1 MSKKIWYAPN
11 GFEAYDDEEINAV
24 NRCLKEGWLAGNGK
38 YTIQFEQE
46 VASYFGKKFGLF
58 VNSGSSA
65 CLLALA
71 SLNLPI
77 GTEVITP
84 ACTFST
90 TVAPIIQLRYKP
102 VFCDVELNTYVPSA
116 EAVISKI
123 TPSTRVI
130 MLPNLIGNTPDW
142 KLLRNKLD
150 ELGRSDIFL
159 IEDSADTLVYT
170 PETDIS
176 TTSFYA
182 SHVITACG
190 SGGMVMF
197 NEAKYLKRATM
208 FRDWGRIGDNTE
220 VVVERFNH
228 NVDDIKYDY
237 KFLYGCLGYN
247 FKSSEVNAVFGL
259 EQMKKLPKFVGIR
272 RKNVERYLSNLKDVK
287 GIVLPSDTKNA
298 NWLAFPIQVEDRLSL
313 VNYLEDRNVQ
323 TRVIFSGNITRHPA
337 YREYVEAFTN
347 SDIIMRNGILLGCH
361 HGMTVED
368 VDVVCNLIKEFM
380 NHS

>member
-11 GFEAYDDEEINAV
+11 GFEAYGDEEINAV
-24 NRCLKEGWLAGNGK
+24 NQCLKEGWLAGNGK
-38 YTIQFEQE
+38 YTVQFEQE
-46 VASYFGKKFGLF
+46 VANYFGKKFGLF

-102 VFCDVELNTYVPSA
+102 VFCDVDLDTYVASA
-116 EAVISKI
+116 ESVISKI

-159 IEDSADTLVYT
+159 IEDSADTLVCT

-197 NEAKYLKRATM
+197 NESKYLKRATM
-208 FRDWGRIGDNTE
+208 FRDWGRIGDNSE

-259 EQMKKLPKFVGIR
+259 EQMKKLSKFVCIR
-272 RKNVERYLSNLKDVK
+272 RRNVERYLSNLKGVK

-337 YREYVEAFTN
+337 YREHLEAFTN

-361 HGMTVED
+361 HGMTIED
-368 VDVVCNLIKEFM
+368 VDVVCHLIKEFM